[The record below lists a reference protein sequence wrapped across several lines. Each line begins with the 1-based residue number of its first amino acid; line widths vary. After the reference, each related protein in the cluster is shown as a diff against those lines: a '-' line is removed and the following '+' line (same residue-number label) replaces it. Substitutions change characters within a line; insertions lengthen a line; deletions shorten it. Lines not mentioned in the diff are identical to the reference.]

1 MFQLEKGTY
10 SNLEK
15 ENAKIFLL
23 DQEKIKE
30 EKEQQ
35 QDQAD
40 KKPYKIARDFHLLIH
55 LI

>member
-1 MFQLEKGTY
+1 MFQLEKGIY

-30 EKEQQ
+30 EKEQP
-35 QDQAD
+35 QDQAE
-40 KKPYKIARDFHLLIH
+40 KNPQKIARDFHLNI
-55 LI
+55 